1 MIKKTSLVKI
11 SILMSV
17 FSEPENWLNKAIDSI
32 LNQTFKDFEFII
44 INDNPKRKENDLI
57 LKELQQKDSRVIVI
71 KNKENIG
78 LTKSLNKGLLEA
90 KGKYIARMDA
100 DDISLPERLSRQ
112 FDFMEN
118 HKKVVACG
126 SFISVFG
133 KINRVDKSLP
143 TNYKQ
148 FKNILLIKNPLPHP
162 TAFIRNEIIQK
173 NKIKYNEKYK
183 YSQDYGLWSELSKYG
198 FLTNIP
204 EVLLHY
210 RVADNQISI
219 KNKKEQTLCAQS
231 IRLELLKREL
241 KKIHIEF
248 DINSLNHMSIS
259 IYNKLDRNEYRSYM
273 LLLLFLSYINYTG
286 KDIFLLIYRVN
297 VKVLIVNFK
306 LIVQRVL
313 FTRQYQPLI

>member
-1 MIKKTSLVKI
+1 MSIFNEKEDWLIKSI
-11 SILMSV
+11 S
-17 FSEPENWLNKAIDSI
+17 SI
-32 LNQTFKDFEFII
+32 INQSFKNFEFII
-44 INDNPKRKENDLI
+44 INDNPNRELNDHI
-57 LKELQQKDSRVIVI
+57 LNKFRLKDSRIIIV
-71 KNKENIG
+71 NNNENIG
-78 LTKSLNKGLLEA
+78 LTKSLNIGFKKA

-100 DDISLPERLSRQ
+100 DDISLPERLTRQ
-112 FDFMEN
+112 FYFMETN
-118 HKKVVACG
+118 KKVVACG
-126 SFISVFG
+126 SFIRVFG
-133 KINRVDKSLP
+133 KINKTDKSLP
-143 TNYKQ
+143 TNYNQ

-173 NKIKYNEKYK
+173 NKIKYAENYK
-183 YSQDYGLWSELSKYG
+183 YSQDYGLWAELSSYG

-241 KKIHIEF
+241 KNTHIHF
-248 DINSLNHMSIS
+248 DINSLSHMSIN
-259 IYNKLDRNEYRSYM
+259 IYNKLDRNEYRSYL
-273 LLLLFLSYINYTG
+273 LLLLFLSYINYTV

-306 LIVQRVL
+306 LIIQRVL
-313 FTRQYQPLI
+313 FTRLYQPLL